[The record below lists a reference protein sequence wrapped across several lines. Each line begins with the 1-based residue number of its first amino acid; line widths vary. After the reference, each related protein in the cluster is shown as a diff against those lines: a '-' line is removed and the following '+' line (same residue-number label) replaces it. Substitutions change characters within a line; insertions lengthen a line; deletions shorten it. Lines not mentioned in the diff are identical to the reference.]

1 MGRLFYIVE
10 SAFQLFGALE
20 AIDYYKVSEYRL
32 VIRLSNQENETQ
44 LIKMIDD
51 LEVDKAK
58 ITFITGY
65 KYGTLLKKILEFK
78 FLMWLFF
85 NKNKYTVFLLGDY
98 HSGYLSLLRRV
109 CLKDKKVIHLDDG
122 SSTIRANNS
131 FTEDKF
137 FDWFTIYDLKK
148 LSKQIIVQHD
158 FPYLRSKIQNRVL
171 NRNNTTI
178 ILGDKFYEAGL
189 LTIDNSNKIMQQLM
203 HKLTG
208 EKVIYMAHRGESAEK
223 LDYLRER
230 YKISVIKND
239 FPIELYGFYTKEL
252 PKQVV
257 SFFSTALFSLQK
269 IYPEIEVTLYRI
281 DTTMFTSHVEAYND
295 AYKAYEPHMKVI
307 DLV

>member
-1 MGRLFYIVE
+1 MGRLFYIIE

-32 VIRLSNQENETQ
+32 VIRLSNKENETQ

-109 CLKDKKVIHLDDG
+109 CLKDKKVIYLDDG

-148 LSKQIIVQHD
+148 LPKQIIVQHD
-158 FPYLRSKIQNRVL
+158 FPYLRSKIQKSVL
-171 NRNNTTI
+171 SRNNTTI

-189 LTIDNSNKIMQQLM
+189 LTRDNSNKIMQQLM
-203 HKLTG
+203 HKLIG
-208 EKVIYMAHRGESAEK
+208 EKVIYMAHRGESVEK

-269 IYPEIEVTLYRI
+269 IYPEIEVKLYRI
-281 DTTMFTSHVEAYND
+281 DTTMFTSHVETYND
-295 AYKAYEPHMKVI
+295 AYKAYESHMKVI

>member
-65 KYGTLLKKILEFK
+65 KYGTLLKRILEFK